1 MFKAI
6 QLIVI
11 LLIVAVIGSGTWYVM
26 NLKADLAISEQ
37 NAEKLT
43 GAIELQNE
51 TIAQM
56 KADQEAIAKANQQ
69 LSALVEQQNKEL
81 NNLEDKFNVNKDG
94 SKRDF
99 GKLAKEKPKLI
110 EKAVNKGTV
119 DAFRCIELASGAV
132 AEENET
138 NSLCQSYIPEPIKQ
152 K

>member
-11 LLIVAVIGSGTWYVM
+11 LLIVAVIGGGTWYVS
-26 NLKADLAISEQ
+26 NLKADLAISEE
-37 NAEKLT
+37 NSKKLT
-43 GAIELQNE
+43 DAISLQQE

-56 KADQEAIAKANQQ
+56 QKDQEAIAKANRQ
-69 LSALVEQQNKEL
+69 LSALVDQQNKEL

-99 GKLAKEKPKLI
+99 GKLAKEKPRLI

-119 DAFRCIELASGAV
+119 EAFRCIELASGAV
-132 AEENET
+132 AEDKEI
-138 NSLCQSYIPEPIKQ
+138 NSLCQSYIPDPVETK
-152 K
+152 